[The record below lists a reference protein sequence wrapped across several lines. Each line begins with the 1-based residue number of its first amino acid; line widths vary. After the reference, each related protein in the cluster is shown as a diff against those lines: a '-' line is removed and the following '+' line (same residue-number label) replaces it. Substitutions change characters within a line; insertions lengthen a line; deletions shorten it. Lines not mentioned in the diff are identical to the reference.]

1 MYSSGEVFPNI
12 TTPEE
17 LHGGRCTRERGDRS
31 ITRTKLVVSMFPK
44 SRGARLKEMI
54 TPSIREG
61 LQTKGYQLV
70 GSHSAVK
77 RCRWVLS
84 SLRRHGGCYKHTFY
98 GIESHRCM
106 EATTSVAC
114 ANRCTFC
121 WRGSTHPNALKWGS
135 FEADD
140 PRWLVQ
146 QMVDKHLAKIIKP
159 LKGAQVDDKSFSEAL
174 QPRHV
179 ALSLVGEPVMYPK
192 MGEFLRAIHT
202 PPYSMSTFL
211 VTNGQ
216 HPEELANLPQVT
228 QLYISIDASNAEELK
243 KIDRPLFKDYWERL
257 LSSLKAAAEKKE
269 KQRKV
274 ARLTI
279 LKDVNDEDISGYAKL
294 IDLMQADFIEVKGAT
309 FAGWNRDTTG
319 LTMDNCPYF
328 DDIIRFAQKLQYD
341 FGGEYTLSAV
351 HEHSCS
357 ALLVRRGLEQAVWID
372 FDEFNKYIADHYNR
386 EKSTLMSV
394 PITEYSLP
402 APEWARPTSSTL
414 GMDPQHTRA
423 TELTVEQLRAREHA
437 KVAMECF

>member
-1 MYSSGEVFPNI
+1 
-12 TTPEE
+12 
-17 LHGGRCTRERGDRS
+17 
-31 ITRTKLVVSMFPK
+31 MFPK

-202 PPYSMSTFL
+202 PPYMV

-243 KIDRPLFKDYWERL
+243 KAGEMIVLRQIDRPLFKDYWERL

-269 KQRKV
+269 KQRK
-274 ARLTI
+274 
-279 LKDVNDEDISGYAKL
+279 
-294 IDLMQADFIEVKGAT
+294 
-309 FAGWNRDTTG
+309 
-319 LTMDNCPYF
+319 
-328 DDIIRFAQKLQYD
+328 
-341 FGGEYTLSAV
+341 
-351 HEHSCS
+351 
-357 ALLVRRGLEQAVWID
+357 
-372 FDEFNKYIADHYNR
+372 
-386 EKSTLMSV
+386 
-394 PITEYSLP
+394 
-402 APEWARPTSSTL
+402 
-414 GMDPQHTRA
+414 
-423 TELTVEQLRAREHA
+423 
-437 KVAMECF
+437 